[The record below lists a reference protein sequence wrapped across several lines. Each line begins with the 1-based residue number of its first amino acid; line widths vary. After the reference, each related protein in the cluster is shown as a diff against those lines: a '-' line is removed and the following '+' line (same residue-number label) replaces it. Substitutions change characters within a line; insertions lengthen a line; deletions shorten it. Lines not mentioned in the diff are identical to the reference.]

1 MKMPTE
7 VLNWGAPLALV
18 SAAAG
23 AALYYGASVPHSQL
37 LGPSLVRG
45 PLGQKRVALTFD
57 DGPTPPYTDRT
68 LDVLLQLGVT
78 ATFFVNGNH
87 VDRFPDRLLRM
98 RDEGHT
104 IGNHTY
110 SHPFLYLKTPR
121 RIAQEIDD
129 TQAAIE
135 RAAGIQPRIFRPP
148 YGGRWFGLWSV
159 LKARGMTN
167 VQWSDTGYDWI
178 RQNTSADI
186 ARKSLD
192 KLQDGSVILLHDGA
206 GRHEPG
212 QVDRSR
218 TVEALPAIVDGAQ
231 QRGLRFVSVLD
242 FLN

>member
-1 MKMPTE
+1 MA
-7 VLNWGAPLALV
+7 WAAPLAAV
-18 SAAAG
+18 AAAAG

-45 PLGQKRVALTFD
+45 PQGQRRVALTFD
-57 DGPTPPYTDRT
+57 DGPTPPYTGRV
-68 LDVLLQLGVT
+68 LDVLRELGAT
-78 ATFFVNGNH
+78 GTFFVNGNH
-87 VDRFPDRLLRM
+87 AVRYPELLRRV

-104 IGNHTY
+104 IGNHTF
-110 SHPFLYLKTPR
+110 SHLFLYIKTPR
-121 RIAQEIDD
+121 RMAREIDD

-135 RAAGIQPRIFRPP
+135 RAAGVRPCIFRPP
-148 YGGRWFGLWSV
+148 YGARWFGLWGV

-186 ARKSLD
+186 ARKSLE

-206 GRHEPG
+206 GRHTAG

-218 TVEALPAIVDGAQ
+218 TVEALPAIIEGVR
-231 QRGLRFVSVLD
+231 QRGLQFVSVLD
-242 FLN
+242 FLK